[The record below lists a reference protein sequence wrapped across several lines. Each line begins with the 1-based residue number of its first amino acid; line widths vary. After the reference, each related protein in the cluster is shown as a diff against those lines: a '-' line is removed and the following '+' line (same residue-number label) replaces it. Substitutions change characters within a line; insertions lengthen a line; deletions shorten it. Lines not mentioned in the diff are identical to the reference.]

1 MSLNKILAFPGTA
14 ADTADIEKLLNSVAE
29 DADLPCWD
37 DELSK
42 LIHETVAGT
51 MMNSELSDNELE
63 MVKAAAYVPTDK
75 DEH

>member
-14 ADTADIEKLLNSVAE
+14 AGTADIEKLLSSVAA

-37 DELSK
+37 DELSR
-42 LIHETVAGT
+42 LIQDTVAGT

-75 DEH
+75 DER